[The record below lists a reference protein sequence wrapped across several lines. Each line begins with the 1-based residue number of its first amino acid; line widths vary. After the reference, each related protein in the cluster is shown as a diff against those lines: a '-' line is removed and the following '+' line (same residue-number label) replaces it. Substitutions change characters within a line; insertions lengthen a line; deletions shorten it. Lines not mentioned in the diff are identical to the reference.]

1 MAVGLRGFRSK
12 VDMRGV
18 NNIALD
24 VPPGSVTGDMMY
36 AFLGNIA
43 FAPTTVTTPSGWTK
57 LGEWNNPG
65 TDNTTSYL
73 FAKPAGAAEPATYTW
88 TFGHNGKSLGA
99 IGTYTGVDLTAQHR
113 SLVAGWVD
121 GSAPYPSPSVE
132 LSTGDWLVTWAFGR
146 QSPATTATKSW
157 VNSTATDAERADE
170 FTDETSSRHCSH
182 AYYDSN
188 GGLPA
193 GNYSRSVTP
202 TPVLQQVHLW
212 SLRIPAAAGSGGG
225 GDPPPTSGTWS
236 AVGIPIR

>member
-43 FAPTTVTTPSGWTK
+43 FAPTTVTTPAGWTK
-57 LGEWNNPG
+57 VGEWNNPG

-73 FAKPAGAAEPATYTW
+73 FAKPAGASEPATYTW

-121 GSAPYPSPSVE
+121 GSAPYPSPTVE
-132 LSTGDWLVTWAFGR
+132 LSTGDWLVTWAYGR

-157 VNSTATDAERADE
+157 VNSTAADAERADE
-170 FTDETSSRHCSH
+170 FTDETSSRHCTH

-212 SLRIPAAAGSGGG
+212 SLRIPAAASQGGG